1 MHRPPPVMCSIEL
14 DRSVAGMERGDT
26 LSDEVAGVAETVETI
41 TTPFGV
47 APRCTA
53 ISRTTGTRCR
63 KAARQGSATCVNHG
77 PGSSGCWSRDGE
89 REDPRLFANAGG
101 AYCAPPAEV
110 MMAFLA
116 AQERTVRISRQAA
129 VVDSISIELVHGIL
143 EGVVQLIATFVPR
156 EREVEALNA
165 LYDWQASLLPGV
177 VRL

>member
-1 MHRPPPVMCSIEL
+1 
-14 DRSVAGMERGDT
+14 MERGDT

-77 PGSSGCWSRDGE
+77 PGSAGCWSRDGE
-89 REDPRLFANAGG
+89 REDPRLFASVGG
-101 AYCAPPAEV
+101 AYCAPPDEV

-116 AQERTVRISRQAA
+116 AQERALRISRQAD
-129 VVDSISIELVHGIL
+129 VVDAVSIELVRGLL
-143 EGVVQLIATFVPR
+143 EGMLRVIAAFVPR
-156 EREVEALNA
+156 EREVEALDA
-165 LYDWQASLLPGV
+165 LYAWQASLLSGV